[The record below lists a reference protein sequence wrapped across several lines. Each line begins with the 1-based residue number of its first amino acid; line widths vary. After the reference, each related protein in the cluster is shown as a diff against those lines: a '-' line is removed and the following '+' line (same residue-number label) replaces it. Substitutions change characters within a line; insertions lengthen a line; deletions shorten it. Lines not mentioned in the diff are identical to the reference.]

1 MRTRVLVVDDKENVV
16 SMLKSV
22 LGGSCD
28 VTTAADGQ
36 RALALALNGDFDV
49 VLSDIRMPGADG
61 FTLLNELKRARPDV
75 EIVLMTA
82 FGTVEKAVE
91 AIKAG
96 AYDYLTKPFEP
107 DDALLTIERAAE
119 RRRLRRE
126 TQELRAALDAT
137 HSFERLA
144 GRTPEMHKVFEL
156 LRRAASKDVSVL
168 ITGERGTGKQLAARA
183 IHRASMRRDMPFIV
197 VNCAAVPEQVLEAE
211 PFLEAEPPSKPSGV
225 EPNVGEQ
232 VTLLLDE
239 VDELSPPLQ
248 ARLTRGLQERAARG
262 ADRMA
267 SFRVRLL
274 ATTSVDLKEAIAA
287 GRFREDLYYQLNVLR
302 IHLPPLRERKEDIPL
317 LAAAFVEAHG
327 RRYDSQV
334 EGFTPEAL
342 SALMRYT
349 WPGNVRELENSIE
362 RALAV
367 IDGPR
372 IPVEALPD
380 EVRGTKPEH
389 GLSGLVQLTYRDA
402 VELARERASREYLIA
417 LMREFGG
424 SVTAAAERAGIER
437 ESLHRLLKRY
447 GLRSNEFKTG
457 DS

>member
-1 MRTRVLVVDDKENVV
+1 MKVRVLVVDDKENVV
-16 SMLKSV
+16 NMLKSV
-22 LGGSCD
+22 LSASCD
-28 VTTAADGQ
+28 VTTATDGQ

-61 FTLLNELKRARPDV
+61 FTLLNELKRGRPEV

-91 AIKAG
+91 AIKSG

-107 DDALLTIERAAE
+107 DDALLTVERAAE

-126 TQELRAALDAT
+126 TQELRAALDAAQ
-137 HSFERLA
+137 SFERLA
-144 GRTPEMHKVFEL
+144 GRTPQMHKVFEL

-183 IHRASMRRDMPFIV
+183 IHRASMRRDVPFIV

-211 PFLEAEPPSKPSGV
+211 PFLDTEPPSKPSEANSDAG
-225 EPNVGEQ
+225 Q
-232 VTLLLDE
+232 QATLLLDE
-239 VDELSPPLQ
+239 VDELPPPLQ
-248 ARLTRGLQERAARG
+248 AKLTRGLQERAARS
-262 ADRMA
+262 ADRTA
-267 SFRVRLL
+267 SFRVRLI
-274 ATTSVDLKEAIAA
+274 ATTSVDLKDAIGA
-287 GRFREDLYYQLNVLR
+287 GRFREDLFYQLNVLR

-317 LAAAFVEAHG
+317 LAAGFVESHG
-327 RRYDSQV
+327 RRFDSQV

-342 SALMRYT
+342 SALMRYA
-349 WPGNVRELENSIE
+349 WPGNVRELENAIE

-372 IPVEALPD
+372 ILVEALPD
-380 EVRGTKPEH
+380 EVRGKNPEH
-389 GLSGLVQLTYRDA
+389 GFSGLAQLTYRDA
-402 VELARERASREYLIA
+402 VELARERASREYLIT
-417 LMREFGG
+417 LMREFSG

-447 GLRSNEFKTG
+447 GLRSNEFKSG
-457 DS
+457 DG